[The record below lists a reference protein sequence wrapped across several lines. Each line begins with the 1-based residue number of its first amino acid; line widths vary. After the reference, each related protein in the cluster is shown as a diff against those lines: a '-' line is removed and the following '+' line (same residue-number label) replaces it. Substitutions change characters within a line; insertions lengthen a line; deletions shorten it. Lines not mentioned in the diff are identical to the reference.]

1 MSETML
7 ELVGFLSWI
16 GIVGFIAIL
25 LAFVDGARRNW
36 RGHHD
41 DDV

>member
-1 MSETML
+1 MNEAML

-16 GIVGFIAIL
+16 GIIGFIAIL

-36 RGHHD
+36 RNYD
-41 DDV
+41 